1 MPERFKERFSRDPFA
16 ITPDPAVYVPRE
28 ATETARKQL
37 LRSASNPT
45 KTTALIG
52 PPGLGKT
59 LLLHLLAEE
68 VPGETRTAYLPY
80 AALPPE
86 ELCAWALG
94 LLDSPATNDPIGALE
109 AFGRELGERKS
120 SLLLLI
126 DDAGAMPIATARWA
140 GELVQNS
147 GGNVRLALAASDN
160 ATGNRVIAAIGSNF
174 DIVHLNDSMT
184 EDETRK
190 YIDGRLELA
199 RVPASIRARFDDRT
213 VRLLHRVS
221 GGIPRRLHSGAAEIL
236 QEVPIATEDSRAAA
250 SAAPVEAPDAPDG
263 SDQTLGASSDERR
276 VVHRRAPELEG
287 VPVRVGVAGA
297 KVTKGRRAEDQ
308 IEAPPNEAEAAA
320 EGSAE
325 AIAEESAEA
334 IAEES
339 AEAIAEESAEAIAE
353 ESAEAAFEDSV
364 EIESK
369 VGEDADELG
378 ISDPDL
384 AAAPALMRRPPPLSR
399 RAIVLGSLF
408 VAFVAVAIPA
418 IRSILSEPRPIAA
431 LDPQANLQ
439 GALPGDIRQPKP
451 GSFQNSKQ
459 GGFQEPGAAIESTTS
474 AARDA
479 VEIQAAAPAAEP
491 LAGDP
496 PALEFP
502 SAGAFGPLAVQ
513 INASPWANVEVDGI
527 DLGPTPLAN
536 IPLFAGAHSFRAK
549 LPDGRVIERTIE
561 IDAERR
567 FISFE

>member
-109 AFGRELGERKS
+109 AFGRELGERES

-174 DIVHLNDSMT
+174 DIAHLNDSMT

-287 VPVRVGVAGA
+287 VPVRVGAAGG

-308 IEAPPNEAEAAA
+308 IEASPSEAEAAA
-320 EGSAE
+320 EG
-325 AIAEESAEA
+325 
-334 IAEES
+334 S

-479 VEIQAAAPAAEP
+479 VEI
-491 LAGDP
+491 
-496 PALEFP
+496 
-502 SAGAFGPLAVQ
+502 
-513 INASPWANVEVDGI
+513 
-527 DLGPTPLAN
+527 
-536 IPLFAGAHSFRAK
+536 
-549 LPDGRVIERTIE
+549 
-561 IDAERR
+561 
-567 FISFE
+567 